1 MNVVMKRFLNSFL
14 IIEHILLMRRREI
27 FKKTM
32 LFIFHAKLKPGVQTY
47 FSINDGHR
55 KNCDLLNLAQELT
68 EMEAWLLLTFFSCLH
83 NQLISMHSTTT
94 Y

>member
-1 MNVVMKRFLNSFL
+1 
-14 IIEHILLMRRREI
+14 MRRREI

-55 KNCDLLNLAQELT
+55 KNCDLLNLA
-68 EMEAWLLLTFFSCLH
+68 
-83 NQLISMHSTTT
+83 
-94 Y
+94 